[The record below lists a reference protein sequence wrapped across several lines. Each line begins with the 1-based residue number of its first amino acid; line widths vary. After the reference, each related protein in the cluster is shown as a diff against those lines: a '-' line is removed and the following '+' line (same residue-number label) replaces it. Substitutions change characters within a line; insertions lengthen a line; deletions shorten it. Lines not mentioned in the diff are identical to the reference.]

1 MRPRAEATYDA
12 VERARSESEDH
23 SHGRRQRGQHGRDRL
38 GLGVPE
44 LVELGVGLALDPA
57 CGVPVG
63 PAVPQEDEINHAGHV
78 RGDEVTSAGSGIV
91 GQSRQSRS
99 SA

>member
-1 MRPRAEATYDA
+1 MSPHAEATYDA

-23 SHGRRQRGQHGRDRL
+23 STAGSKRGQDRRDGGRL
-38 GLGVPE
+38 GMPE
-44 LVELGVGLALDPA
+44 LVELGVGLPLDA
-57 CGVPVG
+57 AYGVPLG
-63 PAVPQEDEINHAGHV
+63 PAVPQQDELSHAQPRSGA
-78 RGDEVTSAGSGIV
+78 VTSAGSGIV